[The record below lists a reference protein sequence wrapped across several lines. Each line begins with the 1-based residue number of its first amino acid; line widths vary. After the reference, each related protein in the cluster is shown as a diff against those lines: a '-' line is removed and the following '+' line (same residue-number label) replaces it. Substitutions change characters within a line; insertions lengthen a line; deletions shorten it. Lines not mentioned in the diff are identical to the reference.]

1 MEKSKLYKG
10 IQTLCIKNDT
20 NIAQLAMK
28 IDKNPSNFYK
38 RLQKSKLSDEEI
50 EYIAN
55 QLGYTFDYT
64 FKPLPKKKTAKTEH
78 ASLP

>member
-1 MEKSKLYKG
+1 MEKSKLYKA

-20 NIAQLAMK
+20 NIAQLAVKM
-28 IDKNPSNFYK
+28 DKSPQNFYK

-50 EYIAN
+50 ESIAN

-64 FKPLPKKKTAKTEH
+64 FQPLPNQDTAKNTV
-78 ASLP
+78 SLS

>member
-1 MEKSKLYKG
+1 MEKSKLYKA

-20 NIAQLAMK
+20 NIAQLAVKM
-28 IDKNPSNFYK
+28 DKSPQNFYK

-50 EYIAN
+50 ENIAN

-64 FKPLPKKKTAKTEH
+64 FQPLPKKNTAKTDTV
-78 ASLP
+78 SLP